1 MAEHQAPSSVAEQL
15 DFLDEVKV
23 VFTPAWGSRAT
34 EHGFRGGSGFG
45 QQNGATRGL
54 ACSAYMCSVG
64 WKSTEWEDLRAEWM
78 SWLRLFQLSDC
89 Q

>member
-1 MAEHQAPSSVAEQL
+1 MAEHKAPSSVAEQL

-45 QQNGATRGL
+45 QQNGAT
-54 ACSAYMCSVG
+54 
-64 WKSTEWEDLRAEWM
+64 
-78 SWLRLFQLSDC
+78 
-89 Q
+89 